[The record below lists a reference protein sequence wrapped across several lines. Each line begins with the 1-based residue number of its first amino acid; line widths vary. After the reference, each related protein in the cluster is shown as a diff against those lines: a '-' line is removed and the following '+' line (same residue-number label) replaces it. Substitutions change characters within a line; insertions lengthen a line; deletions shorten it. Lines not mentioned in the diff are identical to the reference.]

1 MLVATAKKIH
11 DKMHNGKRDFRPIMA
26 KKYNTLIIEGVRED
40 GSKFRP
46 SDWAER
52 LSTTLAQFGADHRLL
67 YAKGVQPVMRNG
79 VKCLVLDTDLEVNNP
94 SAYRHIIDFS
104 DANHLRTHQE

>member
-1 MLVATAKKIH
+1 MLATANRIH
-11 DKMHNGKRDFRPIMA
+11 DNVRHGKRDSISIMS

-67 YAKGVQPVMRNG
+67 YAKGVQPIMRNG
-79 VKCLVLDTDLEVNNP
+79 IKCLVIDTELEANNP
-94 SAYRHIIDFS
+94 PAYRHIIDFS
-104 DANHLRTHQE
+104 TANHLRTHQE

>member
-1 MLVATAKKIH
+1 MLATAKRIQNKV
-11 DKMHNGKRDFRPIMA
+11 HNGKRDSRPIMS

-79 VKCLVLDTDLEVNNP
+79 VKCLVIDTDLETNNP
-94 SAYRHIIDFS
+94 SAYRYIIEFS
-104 DANHLRTHQE
+104 NANNLRTHQE

>member
-1 MLVATAKKIH
+1 MLAAAKRMHGKL
-11 DKMHNGKRDFRPIMA
+11 HNGKRDSIPIMA

-52 LSTTLAQFGADHRLL
+52 LSTTLAQFGSDHRLL

-79 VKCLVLDTDLEVNNP
+79 VKCLVINTDLEVNNP
-94 SAYRHIIDFS
+94 SAYRYIIEFS